1 MRDESIE
8 GDQLAQQ
15 TPAQKVLERVF
26 LDFLTDGY
34 SEEPQDDVWEV
45 FVADLLLRS
54 KSIDDEEIRSG
65 IVDGSNDGGID
76 AFYTFLNGSLVQ
88 GDHPAL
94 ESEDAAS
101 KYVGDSPSI
110 EVLVAQSKNKSAWQE
125 SALEKLL
132 SSIPVLLDQSK
143 SEEYL
148 LARYRE
154 DLVRQVSIF
163 RALEENLAVKFP
175 RFSFRVVYATRAPE
189 AAITQVLKDKSD
201 QVQAV
206 IASLLTP
213 GAVAVSELVGA
224 EGLYRLAGTIYSA
237 PAELRL
243 RNTIMREE
251 GSYLGIAK
259 LTDYLVFV
267 RDKNDQL
274 RTEMFESNVRDFE
287 GSNMVNR
294 SIQETLA
301 KPSDA
306 EFWWQNNGVTV
317 LCRRVNA
324 PNQVLTI
331 EQPLIVNGLQTTH
344 VLHQAD
350 RDGRLHESRKTEG
363 VLIRVIESDDD
374 AVRDQVIAGT
384 NRQTRV
390 DGAALFAT
398 DELQVDIERFFLAND
413 WYYERRKNR
422 YKNLKKPAARRVSIS
437 LLAQSIMS
445 LDQGEPD
452 AARGR
457 PTTVLGNDYER
468 IFNRSVGMTGYL
480 RAAQLLVSVST
491 FLRTNKAKEIVN
503 DYSNM
508 RFYLLVG
515 ATIAQLGATD
525 FDSLKFR
532 ENYGRLPEQFKE
544 DDLLSALRRV
554 TELFDEYSRIHP
566 KMTRDSIAKSSDFRR
581 LFFSRFGEDS

>member
-1 MRDESIE
+1 M
-8 GDQLAQQ
+8 AQQ

-54 KSIDDEEIRSG
+54 KSIDDEEVRSG

-132 SSIPVLLDQSK
+132 SSIPVLLDQSN

-189 AAITQVLKDKSD
+189 AAITQVLRDKSD

-206 IASLLTP
+206 VASLLTP

-224 EGLYRLAGTIYSA
+224 EGLYQLAGTIYSA

-243 RNTIMREE
+243 RNTMMREE

-259 LTDYLVFV
+259 LADYLVFV
-267 RDKNDQL
+267 RDKNGQL

-350 RDGRLHESRKTEG
+350 IDGRLHESRKTEG

-422 YKNLKKPAARRVSIS
+422 YKNLKKPAVRRVSIS

-468 IFNRSVGMTGYL
+468 IFNKSVGMTGYL

-515 ATIAQLGATD
+515 ATMAHLGATD

-532 ENYGRLPEQFKE
+532 ENYGRLPEGFKE

-581 LFFSRFGEDS
+581 LFFNRFGEDC